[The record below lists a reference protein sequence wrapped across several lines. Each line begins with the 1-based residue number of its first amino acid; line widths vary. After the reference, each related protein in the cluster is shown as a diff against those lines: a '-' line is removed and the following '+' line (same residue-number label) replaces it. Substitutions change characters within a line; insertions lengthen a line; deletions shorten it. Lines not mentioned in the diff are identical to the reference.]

1 MIDRQ
6 TIDRILAAVPIED
19 LVGDYVRLTKRGS
32 NYIGLC
38 PFHSEKTPSFN
49 VSPSRGI
56 YKCFGCGKGGNAVSF
71 LMEIEQLNFIDAIKR
86 LAKRAGIQIEEREET
101 EAERQQRTEHESLM
115 LLLEWAENYYQKSLT
130 DSTEGKV
137 AGLGYLTERGV
148 TAETIAKFGLGY
160 SPADGHAMSQAAL
173 QAGYSASFLQ
183 RVGLVTERN
192 GELYD
197 RFRER
202 VMFPIR
208 SVSGRPIGF
217 GGRALR
223 TDGKLAKYINSPE
236 GEIYHK
242 SETLFGLSL
251 AKRAIAQQDRC
262 FLVEGYLDVIQLHQ
276 QGLENVVASSGTS
289 LTTEQTR
296 LIGRFTKNVVLL
308 YDGDS
313 AGIKAAER
321 GADLLLAEGINVSI
335 VLLPE
340 GQDPDDFAK
349 AHTLAE
355 IQDFVESNRKDFIH
369 FKAANRLKAGK
380 GDPAQLAKLAQDV
393 VKSIALIPDGITR
406 ALYIQEAARQFSLSE
421 ELLTAEVSKQR
432 GQKPLIAR
440 PRNPDTP
447 STEAPTD
454 AAAEGEADS
463 PEVEPKAKNPYYVQ
477 ERELASMLLRYGVEN
492 IQIAEEGESG
502 VQSVRLADYMA
513 AEFAVDGIAFTDP
526 LLRRLYDGYQQ
537 QLAEGAPDP
546 QQALLSGLD
555 PELTSLCIDLT
566 TDRYPLSKRWFP
578 GGKVADLS
586 HDDLSLNAQQVV
598 LAFKWDILSQELA
611 AKREELKNPE
621 LTSEE
626 VDARMHQIHDLSQV
640 LCRLSE
646 LTRRI

>member
-130 DSTEGKV
+130 DSSEGKL

-251 AKRAIAQQDRC
+251 AKRAITQQDRC

-276 QGLENVVASSGTS
+276 RGLENVVASSGTS

-321 GADLLLAEGINVSI
+321 GADLLLAEGISVSI

-355 IQDFVESNRKDFIH
+355 IQDFVEGNRKDFIH

-406 ALYIQEAARQFSLSE
+406 ALYIQEAARQFRLGE

-447 STEAPTD
+447 SAEAPTD
-454 AAAEGEADS
+454 AAAEGEAGS
-463 PEVEPKAKNPYYVQ
+463 PEVAPKAKNPFYVQ
-477 ERELASMLLRYGVEN
+477 ERELASMLLRYGTEN
-492 IQIAEEGESG
+492 IQIAEDDGSG

-513 AEFAVDGIAFTDP
+513 AEFAVDGITFTDP

-566 TDRYPLSKRWFP
+566 TDRYTLSKRWFQ
-578 GGKVADLS
+578 GGKVVDLS

-598 LAFKWDILSQELA
+598 LTFKWDILSQELA
-611 AKREELKNPE
+611 SKREELKNPE

>member
-32 NYIGLC
+32 NYTGLC

-148 TAETIAKFGLGY
+148 TAEAIAKFGLGY

-566 TDRYPLSKRWFP
+566 TDRYPLSKRWFQ
-578 GGKVADLS
+578 GGKIVDLS

-611 AKREELKNPE
+611 SKREELKNPE

>member
-160 SPADGHAMSQAAL
+160 SPAGGHAMSQAAL

-208 SVSGRPIGF
+208 SVSGSPIGF

-276 QGLENVVASSGTS
+276 RGLENVVASSGTS

-355 IQDFVESNRKDFIH
+355 IQDFVEDNRKDFIH

-440 PRNPDTP
+440 PKNPDTP
-447 STEAPTD
+447 SAEAPTD
-454 AAAEGEADS
+454 AAAEGEAGS
-463 PEVEPKAKNPYYVQ
+463 PEVEPKAKNPFYVQ
-477 ERELASMLLRYGVEN
+477 ERELASMLLRYGTEN
-492 IQIAEEGESG
+492 IQIAEDDGSG

-513 AEFAVDGIAFTDP
+513 AEFAVDGITFTDP

-566 TDRYPLSKRWFP
+566 TDRYTLSKRWFQ
-578 GGKVADLS
+578 GGKVVDLS

-598 LAFKWDILSQELA
+598 LTFKWDILSQELA
-611 AKREELKNPE
+611 SKREELKNPE
-621 LTSEE
+621 LTSQE
-626 VDARMHQIHDLSQV
+626 VDERMHQIQDLSQV

-646 LTRRI
+646 LTKRI

>member
-393 VKSIALIPDGITR
+393 VKSIAFIPDGITR

-566 TDRYPLSKRWFP
+566 TDRYPLSKRWFQ
-578 GGKVADLS
+578 GGKIVDLS

-611 AKREELKNPE
+611 SKREELKNPE

>member
-276 QGLENVVASSGTS
+276 RGLENVVASSGTS

-611 AKREELKNPE
+611 TKREELKNPE

>member
-130 DSTEGKV
+130 DSSEGKL

-251 AKRAIAQQDRC
+251 AKRAITQQDRC

-276 QGLENVVASSGTS
+276 RGLENVVASSGTS

-321 GADLLLAEGINVSI
+321 GADLLLAEGISVSI

-355 IQDFVESNRKDFIH
+355 IQDFVEDNRKDFIH

-406 ALYIQEAARQFSLSE
+406 ALYIQEAARQFRLGE

-440 PRNPDTP
+440 PKNPDTP
-447 STEAPTD
+447 SAEAPTD
-454 AAAEGEADS
+454 AAAEGEAGS
-463 PEVEPKAKNPYYVQ
+463 PEVEPKAKNPFYVQ
-477 ERELASMLLRYGVEN
+477 ERELASMLLRHGTEN
-492 IQIAEEGESG
+492 IQIAEDDGSG

-566 TDRYPLSKRWFP
+566 TDRYTLSKRWFQ
-578 GGKVADLS
+578 GGKVVDLS

-598 LAFKWDILSQELA
+598 LTFKWDILSQELA
-611 AKREELKNPE
+611 SKREELKNPE
-621 LTSEE
+621 LTSQE
-626 VDARMHQIHDLSQV
+626 VDERMHQIQDLSQV

-646 LTRRI
+646 LTKRI

>member
-160 SPADGHAMSQAAL
+160 SPVDGHAMSQAAL

-537 QLAEGAPDP
+537 QLAEGAPNP

-566 TDRYPLSKRWFP
+566 TDWYPLSKRWFQ
-578 GGKVADLS
+578 GGKIVDLS

-611 AKREELKNPE
+611 SKREELKNPE
-621 LTSEE
+621 LTSQE
-626 VDARMHQIHDLSQV
+626 VDERMHQIHDLSQV

>member
-160 SPADGHAMSQAAL
+160 SPPDGHAMSQAAL

-276 QGLENVVASSGTS
+276 RGLENVVASSGTS

>member
-130 DSTEGKV
+130 DSSEGKL

-321 GADLLLAEGINVSI
+321 GADLLLAEGISVSI

-355 IQDFVESNRKDFIH
+355 IQDFVEGNRKDFIH

-406 ALYIQEAARQFSLSE
+406 ALYIQEAARQFRLGE

-440 PRNPDTP
+440 PKNPDTP
-447 STEAPTD
+447 SAEAPTD
-454 AAAEGEADS
+454 AAAEGEAGS
-463 PEVEPKAKNPYYVQ
+463 PEVAPKAKNPFYVQ
-477 ERELASMLLRYGVEN
+477 ERELASMLLRYGTEN
-492 IQIAEEGESG
+492 IQIAEDDGSG

-513 AEFAVDGIAFTDP
+513 AEFAVDGITFTDP

-566 TDRYPLSKRWFP
+566 TDRYTLSKRWFQ
-578 GGKVADLS
+578 GGKVVDLS

-598 LAFKWDILSQELA
+598 LTFKWDILSQELA
-611 AKREELKNPE
+611 SKREELKNPE

-626 VDARMHQIHDLSQV
+626 VDARMHQIQDLSQV

>member
-223 TDGKLAKYINSPE
+223 TDGELAKYINSPE

-276 QGLENVVASSGTS
+276 RGLENVVASSGTS

-611 AKREELKNPE
+611 TKREELKNPE

>member
-251 AKRAIAQQDRC
+251 AKRAITQQDRC

-276 QGLENVVASSGTS
+276 RGLENVVASSGTS

-321 GADLLLAEGINVSI
+321 GADLLLAEGISVSI

-355 IQDFVESNRKDFIH
+355 IQDFVESSRKDFIH

>member
-130 DSTEGKV
+130 DSSEGKV

-355 IQDFVESNRKDFIH
+355 IQDFVEDNRKDFIH

-454 AAAEGEADS
+454 AAAEGEVDS
-463 PEVEPKAKNPYYVQ
+463 QEVEPKAKNPYYVQ

-513 AEFAVDGIAFTDP
+513 AEFAVDGITFTDP

-566 TDRYPLSKRWFP
+566 TDRYTLSKRWFQ
-578 GGKVADLS
+578 GGKVVDLS

-598 LAFKWDILSQELA
+598 LTFKWDILSQELA
-611 AKREELKNPE
+611 SKREELKNPE
-621 LTSEE
+621 LTSQE
-626 VDARMHQIHDLSQV
+626 VDERMHQIQDLSQV

-646 LTRRI
+646 LTKRI

>member
-262 FLVEGYLDVIQLHQ
+262 FLVEGYLDVVQLHQ

-369 FKAANRLKAGK
+369 FKATNRLKAGK

-526 LLRRLYDGYQQ
+526 LLRSLYDGYQQ

-611 AKREELKNPE
+611 TKREELKNPE

>member
-611 AKREELKNPE
+611 SKREELKNPE

>member
-160 SPADGHAMSQAAL
+160 SPVDGHAMSQAAL

-537 QLAEGAPDP
+537 QLAEGAPNP

-566 TDRYPLSKRWFP
+566 TDRYPLSKRWFQ
-578 GGKVADLS
+578 GGKIVDLS

-611 AKREELKNPE
+611 SKREELKNPE
-621 LTSEE
+621 LTSQE
-626 VDARMHQIHDLSQV
+626 VDERMHQIHDLSQV

>member
-393 VKSIALIPDGITR
+393 VKSIAFIPDGITR

-537 QLAEGAPDP
+537 QLAEGVPDP

-566 TDRYPLSKRWFP
+566 TDRYPLSKRWFQ
-578 GGKVADLS
+578 GGKIVDLS

-611 AKREELKNPE
+611 SKREELKNPE

>member
-130 DSTEGKV
+130 DSSEGKL

-251 AKRAIAQQDRC
+251 AKRAITQQDRC

-276 QGLENVVASSGTS
+276 RGLENVVASSGTS

-321 GADLLLAEGINVSI
+321 GADLLLAEGISVSI

-355 IQDFVESNRKDFIH
+355 IQDFVEDNRKDFIH

-406 ALYIQEAARQFSLSE
+406 ALYIQEAARQFRLGE

-440 PRNPDTP
+440 PKNPDTP
-447 STEAPTD
+447 SAEAPTD
-454 AAAEGEADS
+454 AAAEGEAGS
-463 PEVEPKAKNPYYVQ
+463 PEVEPKAKNPFYVQ
-477 ERELASMLLRYGVEN
+477 ERELASMLLRYGTEN
-492 IQIAEEGESG
+492 IQIAEDDGSG

-566 TDRYPLSKRWFP
+566 TDRYTLSKRWFQ
-578 GGKVADLS
+578 GGKVVDLS

-598 LAFKWDILSQELA
+598 LTFKWDILSQELA
-611 AKREELKNPE
+611 SKREELKNPE
-621 LTSEE
+621 LTSQE
-626 VDARMHQIHDLSQV
+626 VDERMHQIQDLSQV

-646 LTRRI
+646 LTKRI

>member
-406 ALYIQEAARQFSLSE
+406 ALYIQEAARQFRLGE

-440 PRNPDTP
+440 PKNPDTP
-447 STEAPTD
+447 SAEAPTD
-454 AAAEGEADS
+454 AAAEGEAGS
-463 PEVEPKAKNPYYVQ
+463 PEVAPKAKNPFYVQ
-477 ERELASMLLRYGVEN
+477 ERELASMLLRYGTEN
-492 IQIAEEGESG
+492 IQIAEDDGSG

-513 AEFAVDGIAFTDP
+513 AEFAVDGITFTDP

-566 TDRYPLSKRWFP
+566 TDRYTLSKRWFQ
-578 GGKVADLS
+578 GGKVVDLS

-598 LAFKWDILSQELA
+598 LTFKWDILSQELA
-611 AKREELKNPE
+611 SKREELKNPE

>member
-251 AKRAIAQQDRC
+251 AKRAITQQDRC

-276 QGLENVVASSGTS
+276 RGLENVVASSGTS

-321 GADLLLAEGINVSI
+321 GADLLLAEGISVSI

-355 IQDFVESNRKDFIH
+355 IQDFVEGNRKDFIH

-432 GQKPLIAR
+432 GQKLLIAR
-440 PRNPDTP
+440 PKNPDTP
-447 STEAPTD
+447 SVEASTD
-454 AAAEGEADS
+454 AAAEGEAGS
-463 PEVEPKAKNPYYVQ
+463 PEVEPKAKNPFYVQ
-477 ERELASMLLRYGVEN
+477 ERELASMFLRYGIEN
-492 IQIAEEGESG
+492 IQIAEDDGSG

-513 AEFAVDGIAFTDP
+513 AEFAVDGITFTDP

-566 TDRYPLSKRWFP
+566 TDRYTLSKRWFQ
-578 GGKVADLS
+578 GGKVVDLS

-598 LAFKWDILSQELA
+598 LTFKWDILSQELA
-611 AKREELKNPE
+611 SKREELKNPE
-621 LTSEE
+621 LTSQE
-626 VDARMHQIHDLSQV
+626 VDERMHQIHDLSQV

-646 LTRRI
+646 LTKRI

>member
-393 VKSIALIPDGITR
+393 VKSIAFIPDGITR

-526 LLRRLYDGYQQ
+526 LLRSLYDGYQQ

-566 TDRYPLSKRWFP
+566 TDRYPLSKRWFQ
-578 GGKVADLS
+578 GGKIVDLS

-611 AKREELKNPE
+611 SKREELKNPE

>member
-130 DSTEGKV
+130 DSSEGKL

-251 AKRAIAQQDRC
+251 AKRAITQQDRC

-276 QGLENVVASSGTS
+276 RGLENVVASSGTS

-355 IQDFVESNRKDFIH
+355 IQDFVEDNRKDFIH

-440 PRNPDTP
+440 PKNPDTP
-447 STEAPTD
+447 SAEAPTD
-454 AAAEGEADS
+454 AAAEGEAGS
-463 PEVEPKAKNPYYVQ
+463 PEVAPKAKNPFYVQ
-477 ERELASMLLRYGVEN
+477 ERELASMLLRYGTEN
-492 IQIAEEGESG
+492 IQIAEDDGSG

-513 AEFAVDGIAFTDP
+513 AEFAVDGITFTDP

-566 TDRYPLSKRWFP
+566 TDRYTLSKRWFQ
-578 GGKVADLS
+578 GGKVVDLS

-611 AKREELKNPE
+611 SKREELKNPE
-621 LTSEE
+621 LTSQE
-626 VDARMHQIHDLSQV
+626 VDERMHQIQDLSQV

-646 LTRRI
+646 LTKRI

>member
-251 AKRAIAQQDRC
+251 AKRAITQQDRC

-276 QGLENVVASSGTS
+276 RGLENVVASSGTS

-355 IQDFVESNRKDFIH
+355 IQDFVEGNRKDFIH

-440 PRNPDTP
+440 PKNPDTP
-447 STEAPTD
+447 SVEASTD
-454 AAAEGEADS
+454 AAAEGEAGS
-463 PEVEPKAKNPYYVQ
+463 PEVEPKAKNPFYVQ
-477 ERELASMLLRYGVEN
+477 ERELASMLLRYGIEN
-492 IQIAEEGESG
+492 IQIAEDDGSG

-513 AEFAVDGIAFTDP
+513 AEFAVDGITFTDP

-566 TDRYPLSKRWFP
+566 TDRYTLSKRWFQ
-578 GGKVADLS
+578 GGKVVDLS

-598 LAFKWDILSQELA
+598 LTFKWDILSQELA
-611 AKREELKNPE
+611 SKREELKNPE
-621 LTSEE
+621 LTSQE
-626 VDARMHQIHDLSQV
+626 VDERMHQIHDLSQV

-646 LTRRI
+646 LTKRI

>member
-393 VKSIALIPDGITR
+393 VKSIAFIPDGITR

-566 TDRYPLSKRWFP
+566 TDRYPLSKRWFQ
-578 GGKVADLS
+578 GGKIVDLS

-621 LTSEE
+621 LTSQE

>member
-130 DSTEGKV
+130 DSSEGKV

-251 AKRAIAQQDRC
+251 AKRAITQQDRC

-276 QGLENVVASSGTS
+276 RGLENVVASSGTS

-355 IQDFVESNRKDFIH
+355 IQDFVEDNRKDFIH

-440 PRNPDTP
+440 PKNPDTP
-447 STEAPTD
+447 SAEAPTD
-454 AAAEGEADS
+454 AAAEGEAGS
-463 PEVEPKAKNPYYVQ
+463 PEVEPKAKNPFYVQ

-513 AEFAVDGIAFTDP
+513 AEFAVDGITFTDP

-566 TDRYPLSKRWFP
+566 TDRYTLSKRWFQ
-578 GGKVADLS
+578 GGKVVDLS

-598 LAFKWDILSQELA
+598 LTFKWDILSQELA
-611 AKREELKNPE
+611 SKREELKNPE
-621 LTSEE
+621 LTSQE
-626 VDARMHQIHDLSQV
+626 VDERMHQIQDLSQV

>member
-251 AKRAIAQQDRC
+251 AKRAITQQDRC

-276 QGLENVVASSGTS
+276 RGLENVVASSGTS

-321 GADLLLAEGINVSI
+321 GADLLLAEGISVSI

-355 IQDFVESNRKDFIH
+355 IQDFLESSRKDFIH

>member
-130 DSTEGKV
+130 DSSEGKL

-276 QGLENVVASSGTS
+276 RGLENVVASSGTS

-355 IQDFVESNRKDFIH
+355 IQDFVEDNRKDFIH

-406 ALYIQEAARQFSLSE
+406 ALYIQEAARQFSLGE

-440 PRNPDTP
+440 PKNPDTP
-447 STEAPTD
+447 SAESPTD
-454 AAAEGEADS
+454 AAAEGEAGS
-463 PEVEPKAKNPYYVQ
+463 PEVEPKAKNPFYVQ
-477 ERELASMLLRYGVEN
+477 ERELASMLLRYGTEN
-492 IQIAEEGESG
+492 IQIAEDDGSG

-566 TDRYPLSKRWFP
+566 TDRYPLSKRWFQ
-578 GGKVADLS
+578 GGKVVDLS

-598 LAFKWDILSQELA
+598 LTFKWDILSQELA
-611 AKREELKNPE
+611 SKREELKNPE
-621 LTSEE
+621 LTSQE
-626 VDARMHQIHDLSQV
+626 VDERMHQIQDLSQV

-646 LTRRI
+646 LTKRI

>member
-130 DSTEGKV
+130 DSAEGKV
-137 AGLGYLTERGV
+137 SGLGYLTERGL

-223 TDGKLAKYINSPE
+223 IDGKLAKYINSPE

-276 QGLENVVASSGTS
+276 RGLENVVASSGTS

-349 AHTLAE
+349 AHTLPE
-355 IQDFVESNRKDFIH
+355 IQEFVEGNRKDFIH

-406 ALYIQEAARQFSLSE
+406 ALYIQEAACQFSLSE

-440 PRNPDTP
+440 AKNPDTP

-454 AAAEGEADS
+454 AAAEGEAAS
-463 PEVEPKAKNPYYVQ
+463 PEAEPKAQNPFYVQ

-492 IQIAEEGESG
+492 IQIAEDDESG

-555 PELTSLCIDLT
+555 PELTSLCIDLA

>member
-86 LAKRAGIQIEEREET
+86 LAKCAGIQIEEREET

-349 AHTLAE
+349 AHTLPE
-355 IQDFVESNRKDFIH
+355 IQEFVEGNRKDFIH

-454 AAAEGEADS
+454 AAAEGEAAS
-463 PEVEPKAKNPYYVQ
+463 PEAEPKAQNPYYVQ

-566 TDRYPLSKRWFP
+566 TDRYPLSKRWFQ
-578 GGKVADLS
+578 GGKIVDLS

-611 AKREELKNPE
+611 SKREELKNPE

>member
-393 VKSIALIPDGITR
+393 VKSIAFIPDGITR

-578 GGKVADLS
+578 RGKVADLS

-621 LTSEE
+621 LTSQE

>member
-1 MIDRQ
+1 
-6 TIDRILAAVPIED
+6 
-19 LVGDYVRLTKRGS
+19 
-32 NYIGLC
+32 
-38 PFHSEKTPSFN
+38 
-49 VSPSRGI
+49 
-56 YKCFGCGKGGNAVSF
+56 
-71 LMEIEQLNFIDAIKR
+71 
-86 LAKRAGIQIEEREET
+86 
-101 EAERQQRTEHESLM
+101 
-115 LLLEWAENYYQKSLT
+115 
-130 DSTEGKV
+130 
-137 AGLGYLTERGV
+137 
-148 TAETIAKFGLGY
+148 
-160 SPADGHAMSQAAL
+160 MSQAAL

-308 YDGDS
+308 YDCGS

-369 FKAANRLKAGK
+369 FKAANRLKAGT
-380 GDPAQLAKLAQDV
+380 GDPAQLAMLARDV
-393 VKSIALIPDGITR
+393 VKSIAFIPDGITR

-463 PEVEPKAKNPYYVQ
+463 P
-477 ERELASMLLRYGVEN
+477 
-492 IQIAEEGESG
+492 
-502 VQSVRLADYMA
+502 
-513 AEFAVDGIAFTDP
+513 
-526 LLRRLYDGYQQ
+526 
-537 QLAEGAPDP
+537 
-546 QQALLSGLD
+546 
-555 PELTSLCIDLT
+555 
-566 TDRYPLSKRWFP
+566 
-578 GGKVADLS
+578 
-586 HDDLSLNAQQVV
+586 
-598 LAFKWDILSQELA
+598 
-611 AKREELKNPE
+611 
-621 LTSEE
+621 
-626 VDARMHQIHDLSQV
+626 
-640 LCRLSE
+640 
-646 LTRRI
+646 

>member
-130 DSTEGKV
+130 DSSEGKL

-251 AKRAIAQQDRC
+251 AKRAITQQDRC

-276 QGLENVVASSGTS
+276 RGLENVVASSGTS

-321 GADLLLAEGINVSI
+321 GADLLLAEGISVSI

-355 IQDFVESNRKDFIH
+355 IQDFVEGNRKDFIH

-406 ALYIQEAARQFSLSE
+406 ALYIQEAARQFRLGE

-440 PRNPDTP
+440 PKNPDTP
-447 STEAPTD
+447 SAEAPTD
-454 AAAEGEADS
+454 AAAEGEAGS
-463 PEVEPKAKNPYYVQ
+463 PEVAPKAKNPFYVQ
-477 ERELASMLLRYGVEN
+477 ERELASMLLRYGTEN
-492 IQIAEEGESG
+492 IQIAEDDGSG

-513 AEFAVDGIAFTDP
+513 AEFAVDGITFTDP

-566 TDRYPLSKRWFP
+566 TDRYTLSKRWFQ
-578 GGKVADLS
+578 GGKVVDLS

-598 LAFKWDILSQELA
+598 LTFKWDILSQELA
-611 AKREELKNPE
+611 SKREELKNPE
-621 LTSEE
+621 LTSQE
-626 VDARMHQIHDLSQV
+626 VDERMHQIQDLSQV